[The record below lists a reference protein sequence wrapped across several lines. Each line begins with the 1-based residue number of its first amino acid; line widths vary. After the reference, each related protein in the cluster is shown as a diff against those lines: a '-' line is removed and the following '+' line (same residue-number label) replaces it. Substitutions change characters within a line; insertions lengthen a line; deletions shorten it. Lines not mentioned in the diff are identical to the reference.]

1 MCKQILLIDIRN
13 HLDDTISQTVN
24 YVTLSFL
31 NTKLCSNL
39 IESENLVKENV
50 WCREKTEKP
59 RGHYEAHMTLGHIVS
74 PLSFLLLSPCLTLY
88 TCAAALPHRVKKRG
102 WERKKEETHMLC

>member
-50 WCREKTEKP
+50 
-59 RGHYEAHMTLGHIVS
+59 V
-74 PLSFLLLSPCLTLY
+74 
-88 TCAAALPHRVKKRG
+88 
-102 WERKKEETHMLC
+102 